1 MSVHQTMKNTPRS
14 LPPMLARL
22 TGRESAS
29 AVGRDSRDTQEPR
42 EPREKGPKALDR
54 FEVWHHHVSLRQPGE
69 LALMLRLD
77 ERR

>member
-1 MSVHQTMKNTPRS
+1 
-14 LPPMLARL
+14 MLARL
-22 TGRESAS
+22 TGRDPAPTM
-29 AVGRDSRDTQEPR
+29 VGRDARD
-42 EPREKGPKALDR
+42 KGPKALDR

>member
-1 MSVHQTMKNTPRS
+1 MFPRLS
-14 LPPMLARL
+14 
-22 TGRESAS
+22 GREGSP
-29 AVGRDSRDTQEPR
+29 GLDRDG
-42 EPREKGPKALDR
+42 REKGSKSLDR